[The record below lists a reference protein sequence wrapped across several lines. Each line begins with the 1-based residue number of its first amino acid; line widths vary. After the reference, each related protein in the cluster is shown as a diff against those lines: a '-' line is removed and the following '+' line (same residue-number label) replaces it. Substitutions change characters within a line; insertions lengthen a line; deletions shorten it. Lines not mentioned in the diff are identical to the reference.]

1 MGFGRILIQ
10 SSCFILVTLFIS
22 SPTLAYEEFVAE
34 GGNILRGEVA
44 LEYGYIDNF
53 LFEDIQSKETT
64 YLTLKP
70 SVFVQ
75 TQFDRSLLQ
84 LSFNTSHYKFQ
95 QFSADNHSNYT
106 FTPKYHYKFDDN
118 KSLYFS
124 GSISEQYELR
134 GTGLSKGQAHT
145 LTFGDEKQSQTAKV
159 GYLYGSKES
168 VAKLNIESGLN
179 ASRYNTRRE
188 QTRILD
194 NTEYFINSNFD
205 YLLSGNSYL
214 SADFQFKQSDFTH
227 NEQLDKFTIIALL
240 GMKWRSSQITQF
252 QALLGYQ
259 EAEFDEGTLA
269 KTSTFNWRLDMNWQP
284 TDYTQLQLYS
294 GRDIETPNQLAVS
307 YRVVDKHNL
316 LVRSKMTDFFAVS
329 ADIGMKQEDI
339 IFAHHQDSEDY
350 FYSTVTANY
359 QRNEWLSFLIRY
371 TYKQLD
377 TNVIGV
383 SSDRHGISVAF
394 SVSM

>member
-1 MGFGRILIQ
+1 MGFGRISIL
-10 SSCFILVTLFIS
+10 SSSFIVVTLFS
-22 SPTLAYEEFVAE
+22 SSSTLAYEEFVAE

-53 LFEDIQSKETT
+53 LFEDKQSKETT
-64 YLTLKP
+64 YFLLKP
-70 SVFVQ
+70 TAFVQ

-84 LSFNTSHYKFQ
+84 LSFNTSHYKYQ

-106 FTPKYHYKFDDN
+106 LAPKYHYKFDDN

-124 GSISEQYELR
+124 GSISEQYEPR
-134 GTGLSKGQAHT
+134 GTGLSKGQANT
-145 LTFGDEKQSQTAKV
+145 LTVGDEKQNQMAKV

-179 ASRYNTRRE
+179 VSRYNTRRE
-188 QTRILD
+188 QTRLLD
-194 NTEYFINSNFD
+194 NKEYFINSSFD

-214 SADFQFKQSDFTH
+214 SADVQFKQSDITH
-227 NEQLDKFTIIALL
+227 NEQLDKSTISALL

-259 EAEFDEGTLA
+259 EADFDSGSLA
-269 KTSTFNWRLDMNWQP
+269 KTSTFNWRLDINWQP

-294 GRDIETPNQLAVS
+294 GRDLENTNQLTVN
-307 YRVVDKHNL
+307 YRVVDTHNFL
-316 LVRSKMTDFFAVS
+316 ISSKMTDFFALS
-329 ADIGMKQEDI
+329 ADIGFKQEDI
-339 IFAHHQDSEDY
+339 VFTNHQDSEDY

-377 TNVIGV
+377 TNVIGA